1 MNFPEREG
9 GKKRGESLFWEI
21 TAENFWNSGKK
32 LNVQVNEAKE
42 NAGLSQYKKT
52 FFKKHYIKIIQ
63 SQWQRHNFFS
73 ILLFFAFQFL
83 QCCFGFCHTTTRIS
97 HTYIHTSSILSL
109 PAFSPSHPSKSSQS
123 TRLGSLCY
131 TAISPQLSTLH
142 MIVYIYWCYFLHSS
156 YSLSPLL
163 YPQVHSLHLHLHPFP
178 ANRFINPIFPDFIY
192 AFIYYIFF
200 LLWLTSLR
208 ITHSRLI
215 HLTRTDSS

>member
-9 GKKRGESLFWEI
+9 SKKRGESLFWKI

-32 LNVQVNEAKE
+32 LNMQVNEAKK
-42 NAGLSQYKKT
+42 NAGVSQYKKT

-63 SQWQRHNFFS
+63 SQWQRHNFFY
-73 ILLFFAFQFL
+73 FFYFAIIFVSF
-83 QCCFGFCHTTTRIS
+83 CFCHTPTRIS
-97 HTYIHTSSILSL
+97 HIYTYTSSILSL
-109 PAFSPSHPSKSSQS
+109 PAFSPYHPSKSSQS
-123 TRLGSLCY
+123 ARLGSLCY

-178 ANRFINPIFPDFIY
+178 ANSFINPIFLDFIC
-192 AFIYYIFF
+192 ALIYYICFSF
-200 LLWLTSLR
+200 SDLL
-208 ITHSRLI
+208 HSI
-215 HLTRTDSS
+215 